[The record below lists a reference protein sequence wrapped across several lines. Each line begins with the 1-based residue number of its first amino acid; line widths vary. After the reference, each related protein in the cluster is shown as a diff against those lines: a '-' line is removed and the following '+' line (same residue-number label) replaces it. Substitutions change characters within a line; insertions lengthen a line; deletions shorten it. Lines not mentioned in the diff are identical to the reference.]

1 MEVLYSLFIYS
12 CSTLL
17 EMWNFR
23 IILLFNSHGI
33 YMSPVTMSLNVLWG
47 ETVTPNFV
55 LTIPPI
61 GTNFVKRIR
70 GGFSIDKIAL
80 IWSFAFHFILPLF
93 KLQL

>member
-33 YMSPVTMSLNVLWG
+33 YMSPVTMSLNVL
-47 ETVTPNFV
+47 EEKQ
-55 LTIPPI
+55 L
-61 GTNFVKRIR
+61 
-70 GGFSIDKIAL
+70 L
-80 IWSFAFHFILPLF
+80 QILF
-93 KLQL
+93 